1 MQSQLKHVISAD
13 QFLDRTLL
21 DKLFSLAQE
30 MEAHDTNGKYRTAL
44 AGKIL
49 ATVFYE
55 PSTRTRFSFEAG
67 MMKLGGEVLTTESA
81 AQFSSA
87 IKGESIEDSIRIIG
101 GYADAIV
108 LRHPQTGAA
117 KIAAKVSPVPVINA
131 GDGSGEHP
139 TQALLDLYTISKE
152 KKSLDGLHIAMVG
165 DLLYGRTVHSLLKF
179 LPLYKKITL
188 YLVAPA
194 KLQLPQIYL
203 EYLKKHKISF
213 QQLSDFKSILPKL
226 DVLYMT
232 RVQKERF
239 ADPNE
244 YEQVKNLYVI
254 DEKNIKAMKKSAMIM
269 HPLPRVTEL
278 SPKIDNDPRAW
289 YFRQAQNGL
298 YVRMALLYT
307 LLCR

>member
-1 MQSQLKHVISAD
+1 MQLKHVISAD
-13 QFLDRTLL
+13 QFLDRAIL
-21 DKLFSLAQE
+21 KQLFSLAGE
-30 MEAHDTNGKYRTAL
+30 METYDTKGKYRTAL

-117 KIAAKVSPVPVINA
+117 KIAASVSPVPVINA

-139 TQALLDLYTISKE
+139 TQALLDLYTIQKE
-152 KKSLDGLHIAMVG
+152 KTSLDGLHIAMVG

-179 LPLYKKITL
+179 LPLYKNITL
-188 YLVAPA
+188 YLVAPD
-194 KLQLPQIYL
+194 KLQLPKIYL
-203 EYLKKHKISF
+203 DDLKKNKIKF

-239 ADPNE
+239 ADPKE
-244 YEQVKNLYVI
+244 YEKVKNLYVI
-254 DEKNIKAMKKSAMIM
+254 DEKNIKRMKKIAMIM

-307 LLCR
+307 LLKK